1 MPNPAYTILPAGY
14 AFVTNRAPVR
24 LRAFLGTCLGVA
36 AYDPDAGVGGM
47 IHLLLPEPVGDD
59 CEQPDRY
66 AATGMPRF
74 LQALYQAGA
83 TPDNLRAVLAGG
95 ALVGPLQDVDLMLN
109 IGGRS
114 AEVAHKILSEEGI
127 AVEHNETGGFFTC
140 SLSLDCSD
148 WNYSV
153 EPVGEDRQIGS
164 LDYHTPD
171 SEEIRRA
178 TEHTRP
184 IPQVA
189 LKVLYLIEEGDSETA
204 DIAAEIQK
212 DQVLC
217 ARTLQLCNS
226 PLFHPKQPIESLNHA
241 LAYLGEDRLLRFV
254 ISAAVS
260 TLFDSAARGYS
271 LCMGGLFHH
280 AVGTATTAER
290 VARFTGAAPVAT
302 AYTAGLLHDIG
313 KVVLDQYIAS
323 AYPLFYRKLN
333 QSQENFTRI
342 EMEVLGT
349 DHTQVGDALAVLW
362 SFPDSLREAICH
374 HHRPENAIRF
384 PELVHVVHLSD
395 LIMSRFQTGL
405 ELERLDTNLL
415 ESRLNRIGLHKE
427 QFSVIVD
434 MIPTRSLIDCS
445 GKPPETLSNIT
456 ANASSAFPGAGSRP

>member
-1 MPNPAYTILPAGY
+1 MPNPANTILPAGY
-14 AFVTNRAPVR
+14 AFVTNRAPVK

-47 IHLLLPEPVGDD
+47 IHLLLPEPVGEL
-59 CEQPDRY
+59 CEQPERY
-66 AATGMPRF
+66 ALTGMPRF

-83 TPDNLRAVLAGG
+83 TSENLRAVLAGG
-95 ALVGPLQDVDLMLN
+95 ALVGPLQEIDLMLN
-109 IGGRS
+109 IGGRT
-114 AEVAHKILSEEGI
+114 AEVVRNILSEEGI
-127 AVEHNETGGFFTC
+127 VVEHNETGGFFTC

-148 WNYSV
+148 WNYCV
-153 EPVGEDRQIGS
+153 EPVGEDRRVGS
-164 LDYHTPD
+164 LDYHVPD
-171 SEEIRRA
+171 SDEIRWA

-189 LKVLYLIEEGDSETA
+189 LKVLYLIEEGDSNAA

-280 AVGTATTAER
+280 AVGTAITAER
-290 VARFTGAAPVAT
+290 IARFTGAAPSAT

-313 KVVLDQYIAS
+313 KVVLDQYIVS
-323 AYPLFYRKLN
+323 AYPLFYRRLN
-333 QSQENFTRI
+333 QDQENFTRI

-349 DHTQVGDALAVLW
+349 DHTRVGDALAGLW
-362 SFPDSLREAICH
+362 CFPDSLREAICH
-374 HHRPENAIRF
+374 HHEPENALGH
-384 PELVHVVHLSD
+384 PELVHMVHLSD

-434 MIPTRSLIDCS
+434 LIPTRSLVDRPGNLS
-445 GKPPETLSNIT
+445 ETLPNTIV
-456 ANASSAFPGAGSRP
+456 NSSTAFPGVGSRS